1 MRKSRNLKQL
11 KNRISE
17 QRRYK
22 ENQLENLELKNRIS
36 VIIIIIIIIP
46 DLIIC
51 TEVWKRKQHQ

>member
-36 VIIIIIIIIP
+36 VIIIP
-46 DLIIC
+46 ELIDC
-51 TEVWKRKQHQ
+51 TEK

>member
-36 VIIIIIIIIP
+36 VIIIIP
-46 DLIIC
+46 ELIDC
-51 TEVWKRKQHQ
+51 TEK